1 MEKKT
6 TRYPSTKERKMV
18 PAEHDAAHPIMDSGK
33 IITFPKGIPGF
44 ETYTKYTLF
53 HKEENNT
60 CVYWLES
67 VDSPDITFTLV
78 DPTDY
83 GLNYSLDLTDEEVE
97 LLGTSDGSQLAV
109 LMMLSKM
116 DKEGNPSDLHANIAG
131 PIILYPEKRLGIQ
144 KVLVT
149 ARLDVNIVQQ

>member
-1 MEKKT
+1 
-6 TRYPSTKERKMV
+6 MV

-33 IITFPKGIPGF
+33 IITFSKGIPGF

-83 GLNYSLDLTDEEVE
+83 GLNYTLDLNDDEVE
-97 LLGTSDGSQLAV
+97 ALGTSDPAQLAV
-109 LMMLSKM
+109 LLMLSKK
-116 DKEGNPSDLHANIAG
+116 DAEGNPGPLHANIAG
-131 PIILYPEKRLGIQ
+131 PIILNPDKRLGVQ
-144 KVLVT
+144 KVIMD
-149 ARLDVNIVQQ
+149 ARLDVNIVQRQG